1 MSYRTL
7 DHATDAIIEVT
18 ADNLENAFKI
28 AGISVIETILDISRV
43 AEIEKKSIQVEGKD
57 LKYLLYNWLEEII
70 ILTIT
75 DGFAGRTI
83 SLNISNEDGYKINA
97 DIFGEIIDLKKHEF
111 KVEIKSPTFHDMRIE
126 QKDNVVLRYL
136 LDL

>member
-43 AEIEKKSIQVEGKD
+43 SEIEKKSIQVEGKD

-83 SLNISNEDGYKINA
+83 SLTISNEDGYKINA

-126 QKDNVVLRYL
+126 QKDNVILRYL

>member
-28 AGISVIETILDISRV
+28 AGISVIETILDISKV
-43 AEIEKKSIQVEGKD
+43 SEIEKKSIQVEGKD
-57 LKYLLYNWLEEII
+57 LKYLLYKWVEEII

-83 SLNISNEDGYKINA
+83 SLTISNEDGYKINA